1 MLKVTLTNEWFLI
14 ENKVLFGFTAPNE
27 KYLNLAYE
35 AWEDVITK
43 QTECPIVE
51 YPWEY
56 DIKWMMVE
64 CFSGKENKL
73 NYVIIMGDKKIS
85 IIQSPEI
92 LEDKEIGDM
101 DYRLYMDD
109 VIAKKIN
116 QLELEGNQ
124 IKLDRENWVTQIEV
138 KSAENNQEIDISVKN
153 TKGEDIEI
161 EVE

>member
-14 ENKVLFGFTAPNE
+14 ENKVLFGFTEPNE

-35 AWEDVITK
+35 AWEDVISK
-43 QTECPIVE
+43 QTEYPIIE

-56 DIKWMMVE
+56 DIKWIMVE
-64 CFSGKENKL
+64 CFVGKENKL

-85 IIQSPEI
+85 VIQSPEI

-138 KSAENNQEIDISVKN
+138 KSAENNQEVDISVKN
-153 TKGEDIEI
+153 TKGEDVEI
-161 EVE
+161 QVE